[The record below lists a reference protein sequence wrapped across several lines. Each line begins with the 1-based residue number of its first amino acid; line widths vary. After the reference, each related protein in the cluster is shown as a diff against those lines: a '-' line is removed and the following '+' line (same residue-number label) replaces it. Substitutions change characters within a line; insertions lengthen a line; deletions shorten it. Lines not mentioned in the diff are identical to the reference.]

1 MSDQPSGEFARIARH
16 FAPLAARFPGAYGLT
31 DDAASFGLAPGEQAV
46 VTTDAVVAGVH
57 FVGDEPPGLIAQKAL
72 RVNLSDLAAKG
83 ARPLGYTLAAIL
95 PREIDDAWL
104 AAFTAG
110 LAADQAEFGIPL
122 IGGDTVATPGPLT
135 LSITALGAV
144 TGTMV
149 RRAGARPGDRI
160 YVSGTIGDAALGLD
174 VLKGGLVGLGAAD
187 RGFLV
192 ERYRLPVPR
201 LALGRTLAGHVSA
214 GLDVSDGLVADLGHL
229 AACSGVDAAIEQP
242 RIPLSA
248 AAAAALA
255 ADPAAARSVLTGGDD
270 YELLFTASQEK
281 HDIILQLASAA
292 GTPVTVIGE
301 VAASGAGGVPGAVVV
316 RDQAGRDVTP
326 TAGGYQHF

>member
-1 MSDQPSGEFARIARH
+1 MSDEFARIARY
-16 FAPLAARFPGAYGLT
+16 FAPLAAGFPGAYGLT

-57 FVGDEPPGLIAQKAL
+57 FIGDEPPGLIARKAL

-83 ARPLGYTLAAIL
+83 ARPIGYTLAAVL
-95 PREIDDAWL
+95 PRSIDDAWL
-104 AAFTAG
+104 EAFAAG
-110 LAADQAEFGIPL
+110 LAADQAAYGVPL

-144 TGTMV
+144 SGAMV

-160 YVSGTIGDAALGLD
+160 YVSGTVGDAALGLA
-174 VLKGGLVGLGAAD
+174 VLKGGLGGLGAPQRA
-187 RGFLV
+187 FLV
-192 ERYRLPVPR
+192 ERYRLPAPR
-201 LALGRTLAGHVSA
+201 LALGRALAGHVSA

-229 AACSGVDAAIEQP
+229 AACSAVDAVIEQP
-242 RIPLSA
+242 LIPLSA

-255 ADPAAARSVLTGGDD
+255 VDPSGAEAVLSGGDD

-281 HDIILQLASAA
+281 HDIIAQLASAA

-301 VAASGAGGVPGAVVV
+301 IAASRAGSPRPGAPGRVAV
-316 RDQAGRDVTP
+316 RDGAGRDVTP
-326 TAGGYQHF
+326 AVGGYRHF